1 MASIGQPF
9 QPWASLDDIL
19 IDAPIRPLVHA
30 LNATGWVRTV
40 FSCAGHPE
48 EPHSVAEGRR
58 QAHVDVVTSDPRRWR
73 DFAQRCRRDVPAA
86 VERLSP
92 KDSAVRIRVAEGDLG
107 PIPAWLK
114 PALAGL
120 SPATTRW
127 HYRRLVFEPVP
138 YDAPPDLCRQA
149 LDAALAVAVLT
160 LRGVEE
166 RQRLASPP
174 QAHL

>member
-9 QPWASLDDIL
+9 QPWESLDDAL

-30 LNATGWVRTV
+30 LNTTGWARTV

-48 EPHSVAEGRR
+48 EPLSVAEGRR

-86 VERLSP
+86 VERLSR
-92 KDSAVRIRVAEGDLG
+92 KDNVVRIRVAEGDLG

-120 SPATTRW
+120 SPAITRW

-138 YDAPPDLCRQA
+138 YDAPPDACRQA
-149 LDAALAVAVLT
+149 LDTALAAAVMIL
-160 LRGVEE
+160 E
-166 RQRLASPP
+166 LARAS
-174 QAHL
+174 QVQ